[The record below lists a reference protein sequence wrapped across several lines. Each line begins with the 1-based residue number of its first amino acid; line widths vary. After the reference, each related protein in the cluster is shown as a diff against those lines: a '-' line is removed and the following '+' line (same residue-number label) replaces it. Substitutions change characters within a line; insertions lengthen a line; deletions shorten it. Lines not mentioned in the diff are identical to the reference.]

1 MDEDLA
7 ASSRWAHLEAIAR
20 LIEDLDDVVWVLD
33 LDTSRFTYVSRSVER
48 LRGLTPAEVL
58 AEDAMSALA
67 PGSREHLAAVLP
79 ARIAAF
85 ESGVDLRYVDEIE
98 QPHRDGSVVWTE
110 TSTRF
115 SRDVAT
121 GHLLV
126 AGSSRDISERR
137 RAERAARESDDRL
150 RRALANIPNAVVIYD
165 RDLRVKYLNPASVDL
180 TGRPSSERLGRRDE
194 DLWPREVCERWLPAV
209 RRARDTGETQSLEI
223 EIMTATSPRALHVAC
238 VPLRDERGE
247 VRDIVGIAH
256 EVTGARDAER
266 ALRAELA
273 VREQFAMVAASVPG
287 VVYSYRERP
296 GGNACMPFTTPAVMD
311 VFGLTSETVA
321 RDMSAWFANM
331 EPGDGR
337 RLAQG
342 IEASARAGAPWHD
355 VFRYRHPI
363 KGARWIEGWSVPKKL
378 PDGSVEW
385 HGFAM
390 DVSEQK
396 HAEEQLRALAAD
408 LELRVAERTA
418 ELSRAVRA
426 KDEFLASTSHELR
439 TPLNGILGLSEIL
452 ADDVYG
458 PLTDKQRKAIARIE
472 ESGRHL
478 LSLINDILD
487 VAKVEAGKLELAIT
501 PLDVADV
508 CRAGVRLVQQAAHHK
523 QIDLGAALAPDLPTI
538 HGDER
543 RLKQVVVN
551 LLTNA
556 VKFTPEG
563 GRVGISAALTDDGAS
578 VRIVVSDSGIGIAEE
593 DMGRLFQPFVQLDSR
608 LSREQPGTG
617 LGLALVRR
625 LVDLHGG
632 SVGLDSELGRGT
644 RFSVTLPLRRAA
656 PASTHVE
663 AASIAPRSGSG
674 GRRLLVAEDD
684 ENNVTTLRDF
694 LEVSGYEVHVARD
707 GREAV
712 AMTDALSPELIL
724 MDIQMPV
731 LDGLAAIRA
740 IRSSGRS
747 ISKTPIIALTAL
759 AMPGDEQRCLTA
771 GADGYLTKPVS
782 LKRLS
787 KAIEDIL
794 ARGRERA

>member
-1 MDEDLA
+1 
-7 ASSRWAHLEAIAR
+7 
-20 LIEDLDDVVWVLD
+20 
-33 LDTSRFTYVSRSVER
+33 
-48 LRGLTPAEVL
+48 
-58 AEDAMSALA
+58 
-67 PGSREHLAAVLP
+67 
-79 ARIAAF
+79 
-85 ESGVDLRYVDEIE
+85 
-98 QPHRDGSVVWTE
+98 
-110 TSTRF
+110 
-115 SRDVAT
+115 
-121 GHLLV
+121 
-126 AGSSRDISERR
+126 
-137 RAERAARESDDRL
+137 
-150 RRALANIPNAVVIYD
+150 
-165 RDLRVKYLNPASVDL
+165 
-180 TGRPSSERLGRRDE
+180 
-194 DLWPREVCERWLPAV
+194 
-209 RRARDTGETQSLEI
+209 
-223 EIMTATSPRALHVAC
+223 
-238 VPLRDERGE
+238 
-247 VRDIVGIAH
+247 
-256 EVTGARDAER
+256 
-266 ALRAELA
+266 
-273 VREQFAMVAASVPG
+273 
-287 VVYSYRERP
+287 
-296 GGNACMPFTTPAVMD
+296 
-311 VFGLTSETVA
+311 
-321 RDMSAWFANM
+321 
-331 EPGDGR
+331 
-337 RLAQG
+337 
-342 IEASARAGAPWHD
+342 
-355 VFRYRHPI
+355 
-363 KGARWIEGWSVPKKL
+363 
-378 PDGSVEW
+378 
-385 HGFAM
+385 M

-794 ARGRERA
+794 ALGRERA